1 MIEIIFFTTNS
12 IITLTLL
19 NEYFR
24 LKYPTEYLNF
34 WINIVYYFIL
44 VASKIQ
50 YSMNKYLAEPISFYM
65 NIVEQDKIEFILN
78 NEIIFTT
85 CADSL
90 DLCPIEN
97 TQTSPYCRQEPKNSQ
112 DSQETQEIQ
121 EIQDKCDCV
130 NTKKQSFDFIIYT
143 DIHKNKKIFYHF
155 PDKDELV
162 CEAVDYKFVLI
173 DITSG
178 DSTIKIDLKTDRGNY
193 YLANNVFHTSFIRYL
208 LKNDY
213 NHELSPKYSIM
224 ILDQNV
230 ICVEFDNETVIK
242 LNKDNYE
249 KQMILHHCTF

>member
-19 NEYFR
+19 NEYFH

-50 YSMNKYLAEPISFYM
+50 YTINKYLVVPFGFYR
-65 NIVEQDKIEFILN
+65 NTVKQDKFEVILN
-78 NEIIFTT
+78 NEIIYT
-85 CADSL
+85 SV
-90 DLCPIEN
+90 DLCAFDTN
-97 TQTSPYCRQEPKNSQ
+97 SGFQEPKN
-112 DSQETQEIQ
+112 TQE
-121 EIQDKCDCV
+121 EKCD
-130 NTKKQSFDFIIYT
+130 KPFDFIIYT

-155 PDKDELV
+155 PDKDDLICDV
-162 CEAVDYKFVLI
+162 VDYKFMLVEI
-173 DITSG
+173 NS
-178 DSTIKIDLKTDRGNY
+178 SIKIDLKTDRGNY

-249 KQMILHHCTF
+249 KQMILENNIKN

>member
-24 LKYPTEYLNF
+24 LKYPAEYLNF

-44 VASKIQ
+44 VASKFQ
-50 YSMNKYLAEPISFYM
+50 YSINKYLVKYLAEPISFYRD
-65 NIVEQDKIEFILN
+65 IVKQYKIEVILN
-78 NEIIFTT
+78 NEIIYT
-85 CADSL
+85 SV
-90 DLCPIEN
+90 DLCAFATN
-97 TQTSPYCRQEPKNSQ
+97 SGFQEPKN
-112 DSQETQEIQ
+112 TQE
-121 EIQDKCDCV
+121 EKP
-130 NTKKQSFDFIIYT
+130 FDFIIYT

-178 DSTIKIDLKTDRGNY
+178 DSTIKIDLKTDSGNY

-230 ICVEFDNETVIK
+230 ICVEFDNQNVIK

-249 KQMILHHCTF
+249 KQMILENNIKN

>member
-24 LKYPTEYLNF
+24 LKYPVEYLNF

-50 YSMNKYLAEPISFYM
+50 YSINKLFPESFSFYM
-65 NIVEQDKIEFILN
+65 NKVEQDKIEFILN

-85 CADSL
+85 CVDSL
-90 DLCPIEN
+90 DICEFGIKN
-97 TQTSPYCRQEPKNSQ
+97 TQPFPCCHE
-112 DSQETQEIQ
+112 
-121 EIQDKCDCV
+121 EIQDKP
-130 NTKKQSFDFIIYT
+130 FDFIIYT

-155 PDKDELV
+155 PDKEELV
-162 CEAVDYKFVLI
+162 CETVDYKFVLI
-173 DITSG
+173 DINSG

-193 YLANNVFHTSFIRYL
+193 YLVNNVFHTCFIRYL

-230 ICVEFDNETVIK
+230 ICDEFDNENVIK
-242 LNKDNYE
+242 INKDNYE
-249 KQMILHHCTF
+249 KQMISKNK